1 MKSKLEIRVFA
12 IEQAV
17 KVMGVGIPVK
27 DVVEKAKEIEAY
39 IIGSAELPES
49 YDSEGAL
56 MDKLCLGMRGVIGVQ
71 NVEE

>member
-39 IIGSAELPES
+39 IIGDAELPES

-56 MDKLCLGMRGVIGVQ
+56 MGQILQGVQ
-71 NVEE
+71 AIRGKADVGE

>member
-27 DVVEKAKEIEAY
+27 DVVEKAKEIETY
-39 IIGSAELPES
+39 IIGDAELPES

-56 MDKLCLGMRGVIGVQ
+56 MGQILQGVQ
-71 NVEE
+71 AIRGKADVGE